1 MTPIMNAEQVAA
13 LLGCSKR
20 TVEEHARDG
29 TLPGAKF
36 GDGWVFAAD
45 LVVDAVKRISLE
57 RNKPTRNPAPRAVK
71 VSEPSRRKPP
81 GMAHLSEQA
90 IREILGAQ

>member
-1 MTPIMNAEQVAA
+1 MNPIMNAEQVAA

-20 TVEEHARDG
+20 TVEDHARDG

-45 LVVDAVKRISLE
+45 LVVEAVKRLSLE
-57 RNKPTRNPAPRAVK
+57 RQKPKPTMARVAGRPTKRL
-71 VSEPSRRKPP
+71 P

-90 IREILGAQ
+90 VSEILGAK